1 MLPFYVLF
9 VTSIAPYQELMGSM
23 SFIWWPEEV
32 TWDAFIPFISTDN
45 ILADDIG
52 IPILHGF
59 FNTLWSTLLTTIVSL
74 FVSGLA
80 AYSYSKIRFRGK
92 EALFMFQ
99 LATMMIPMATMTVP
113 SLIWYETLGW
123 THSWFPIIIPGLFGG
138 ATTIFFLRSYM
149 ASVPN
154 ETLEAAKI
162 DGLGSFRIFLRIV
175 LPQTVP
181 AFIAQFIFAF
191 VGGYNNYM
199 GPLLYLSSDAQNYT
213 LQLVITEL
221 RIFYNQPGQVCAS
234 CLIALV
240 PLIIV
245 YVIFQ
250 RFFIEGISIGGGKE

>member
-1 MLPFYVLF
+1 MDKVLSENIETAIFAGGCFWGVEYYMKQLPGIISIEAGYIGGHKASPSYKEVKERRSRKTTGIIGKMVVFTLLLIYAVCLMLPFYVLF

-113 SLIWYETLGW
+113 SLIW
-123 THSWFPIIIPGLFGG
+123 
-138 ATTIFFLRSYM
+138 
-149 ASVPN
+149 
-154 ETLEAAKI
+154 
-162 DGLGSFRIFLRIV
+162 
-175 LPQTVP
+175 
-181 AFIAQFIFAF
+181 
-191 VGGYNNYM
+191 
-199 GPLLYLSSDAQNYT
+199 
-213 LQLVITEL
+213 
-221 RIFYNQPGQVCAS
+221 
-234 CLIALV
+234 
-240 PLIIV
+240 
-245 YVIFQ
+245 
-250 RFFIEGISIGGGKE
+250 